1 MIQITAYSFFIVVV
15 RLSYWL
21 SFVNRTAV
29 AAAAAAIAATAA
41 VVATAAAAAASGSTV
56 FVLCSRAGC
65 FLQDELAQA
74 CLDDRVVL
82 LRGELQRWKANAYSV
97 SIESRQRPSAVVE
110 VAAADTRSRANRD

>member
-21 SFVNRTAV
+21 SFVNSTAV
-29 AAAAAAIAATAA
+29 AAATAVAATAA
-41 VVATAAAAAASGSTV
+41 VVVATAAAASGSTV

-97 SIESRQRPSAVVE
+97 STESRQRPSAVVE
-110 VAAADTRSRANRD
+110 VAAADTGSRANRD

>member
-21 SFVNRTAV
+21 SFVNSTAV
-29 AAAAAAIAATAA
+29 AAATAVAAT
-41 VVATAAAAAASGSTV
+41 AAAAASGSTM
-56 FVLCSRAGC
+56 FVLCSRADC
-65 FLQDELAQA
+65 FPHDELAQA

-97 SIESRQRPSAVVE
+97 STESRQRPSAVVE
-110 VAAADTRSRANRD
+110 VAAADTGSRANRD